1 MIEATKEFREAVV
14 ADARRTLIR
23 ATVDVSDP
31 DTVYGP
37 VEGSAQDPFSKPA
50 QLINKV
56 FERGDNYA
64 TLETNY
70 WILDGS
76 LEVYPDSPEKTVGEQ
91 GSLSEGLCG
100 EDRLFEG
107 DQWVKL
113 TFENMSILQACS
125 VHISGQGAEGYPTD
139 LTVEIGTGSEVKY
152 KKDITGNRE
161 TSVFVKDF
169 TVTEPD
175 FLKVTVKKWSLPNR
189 RVRLTE
195 VIAGLYERWDADKLA
210 SLNVKHQGD
219 VSCLTLPY
227 GTATIDV
234 DNEDRRFE
242 PQNKLG
248 LFKSLEERQGVDLEL
263 GIELPDGTVE
273 YKRLGVYYHYAGG
286 WLTGNN
292 SLTIRWN
299 LADIVGLLTDRPF
312 TVPEE
317 LPVTLGGWMAVIVAQ
332 LGVNFEKRW
341 SLTEELANIQAEVRG
356 PEDVEGRTCGNILSL
371 VCMACGVWPR
381 ADAETGNLTAEKPRV
396 DGGGELTLD
405 NLESYPTIMAN
416 SQVAS
421 VVFTLNDE
429 EKTKY
434 TIDLGTAGDIKT
446 VSNPFIRTSAQA
458 ETAAELM
465 RAAFGGNK
473 YVTTGR
479 GDPSEELG
487 DVDTVW
493 LRRDMSARGRRVQ
506 QTFSFNGGVL
516 RGCQSTLLEVPG
528 Q

>member
-1 MIEATKEFREAVV
+1 MIDASKEYREAVV

-37 VEGSAQDPFSKPA
+37 VEGSAQDPFSKPT

-56 FERGDNYA
+56 FERGENYA

-76 LEVYPDSPEKTVGEQ
+76 LAVYPDSPEKTVGEQ
-91 GSLSEGLCG
+91 GSLSDGLCG

-107 DQWVKL
+107 DQWIKL
-113 TFENMSILQACS
+113 NFQNMSILQACS
-125 VHISGQGAEGYPTD
+125 VHINGQGAEGYPVD

-161 TSVFVKDF
+161 TSVLVKDF

-175 FLKVTVKKWSLPNR
+175 YLKITVKKWSLPNR

-195 VIAGLYERWDADKLA
+195 IIAGLYERWDGDKLA
-210 SLNVKHQGD
+210 ALNVKHQGD
-219 VSCLTLPY
+219 ISCLTLPY

-273 YKRLGVYYHYAGG
+273 YKRLGIYYHYAGG

-317 LPVTLGGWMAVIVAQ
+317 LPVTLGGWMAAIVSQ
-332 LGVNFEKRW
+332 LGVNFKGRYYLDNNLA
-341 SLTEELANIQAEVRG
+341 SLPAKVSG
-356 PEDVEGRTCGNILSL
+356 PEDLEGKTCGNILSS

-381 ADAETGNLTAEKPRV
+381 ADANTGNLTAEKPRMT
-396 DGGGELTLD
+396 GGGELTLD

-416 SQVAS
+416 SQISSAI
-421 VVFTLNDE
+421 FTLNDE
-429 EKTKY
+429 NKTKY
-434 TIDLGTAGDIKT
+434 IVDFGAAGDIKT
-446 VSNPFIRTSAQA
+446 VKNPFIQTTAQA
-458 ETAAELM
+458 DMAADLF
-465 RAAFGGNK
+465 RAAFGGNQ

-487 DVDTVW
+487 DIDTVW
-493 LRRDMSARGRRVQ
+493 LRKDMSAKGRRAQ
-506 QTFSFNGGVL
+506 QTFTFRDGVL
-516 RGCQSTLLEVPG
+516 KGCQSTLLEVPD
-528 Q
+528 